1 MKKNIFRAFMALVLI
16 MQAESL
22 LAAVDLKVT
31 ANPDPV
37 LAGGRVEYTLT
48 VTNTNNAA
56 INNVVVKDLFSDNVS
71 VNYNLLPDG
80 GTCPENNNTPC
91 YAGERINWTLGT
103 LAAHTSRTV
112 RFEADVANNAVA
124 GTVISNLAELTYTG
138 GTLLSTTTDVTVAAA
153 AVLDLGITEDRD
165 PVVPGEN
172 MTYTVTYGNR
182 SSNVLGVTLR
192 APLPAGTTFVSAT
205 AGGSVVSGAVEWD
218 LGTVLANTS
227 GERRFTVTVSGGAA
241 VGDAVL
247 AEAQLVE
254 TATSLTLVRAREL
267 TELASATPVE
277 LFVQANPDPVLKNGR
292 LEYTVTVT
300 NTSNSA
306 CDGCGG

>member
-1 MKKNIFRAFMALVLI
+1 M
-16 MQAESL
+16 
-22 LAAVDLKVT
+22 T
-31 ANPDPV
+31 
-37 LAGGRVEYTLT
+37 G
-48 VTNTNNAA
+48 
-56 INNVVVKDLFSDNVS
+56 VVVEDLFSDAVG
-71 VNYNLLPDG
+71 VNNIHLPDS
-80 GTCPENNNTPC
+80 GTCPYGNNTPC
-91 YAGERINWTLGT
+91 YAGERIQWTLGT

-112 RFEADVANNAVA
+112 RFEAGVSNAGAVQT
-124 GTVISNLAELTYTG
+124 GSVLRNLATVSSSSG
-138 GTLLSTTTDVTVAAA
+138 RASARTDVPIANAAG
-153 AVLDLGITEDRD
+153 LDLGITEDRD

-172 MTYTVTYGNR
+172 VTYTVTYGNR

-192 APLPAGTTFVSAT
+192 APLPAGTTFVSAS
-205 AGGSVVSGAVEWD
+205 AGGSVVNGAVQWN

-300 NTSNSA
+300 NTSNAA